1 MSLEIVLGPMFAGKS
16 SYILSSLRRY
26 EAIGWPVLSIT
37 SALDTRY
44 ETDAIHSHNHERH
57 SAVSADLLAPLLMT
71 ESFAEARLIVIE
83 EAQFFK
89 DLYPFVEHAVDVCG
103 KDVLVVGLDGDSE
116 RRPFGRIAEIIP
128 LCDKITKLTAM
139 CKMCGD
145 GTPAIFTHRKD
156 ADTSV
161 IKVGEADTYEALCRA
176 HYRAVTQICSSSSGP
191 TKDMICNSSPP
202 EQLQSAVHY

>member
-44 ETDAIHSHNHERH
+44 ESDAIHSHNHERH
-57 SAVSADLLAPLLMT
+57 SALSANLLLPILEMDT
-71 ESFAEARLIVIE
+71 FADARLIVIE

-89 DLYPFVEHAVDVCG
+89 DLYKFVEYAVDTCN

-128 LCDKITKLTAM
+128 LSDKITKLTAM
-139 CKMCGD
+139 CKRCANGS
-145 GTPAIFTHRKD
+145 PAIFTHRKD
-156 ADTSV
+156 SDTAV
-161 IKVGEADTYEALCRA
+161 IKVGTDTYEALCRK
-176 HYRAVTQICSSSSGP
+176 HYKELNQKHSSVSGS
-191 TKDMICNSSPP
+191 TKDTIHSSSPP
-202 EQLQSAVHY
+202 SEL

>member
-37 SALDTRY
+37 STLDTRY
-44 ETDAIHSHNHERH
+44 ETDAIHSHNHESH
-57 SAVSADLLAPLLMT
+57 SAISTDLLTPLLMT
-71 ESFAEARLIVIE
+71 ASFAEARLLVIE

-89 DLYPFVEHAVDVCG
+89 DLYPFVYQAVDVCG

-139 CKMCGD
+139 CKMCGN
-145 GTPAIFTHRKD
+145 GTPAIFTHRHRKD
-156 ADTSV
+156 ADTSI
-161 IKVGEADTYEALCRA
+161 IKVGEADTYEALCRR
-176 HYRAVTQICSSSSGP
+176 HYRALTQICSSSSGS
-191 TKDMICNSSPP
+191 TKDMIHNSSPP
-202 EQLQSAVHY
+202 EQL

>member
-37 SALDTRY
+37 STLDTRY
-44 ETDAIHSHNHERH
+44 ETDAIHSHNHDSH
-57 SAVSADLLAPLLMT
+57 SAISTDLLTPLLMT
-71 ESFAEARLIVIE
+71 ESFAEARLLVIE

-89 DLYPFVEHAVDVCG
+89 DLYQFVYHAVDVCG

-139 CKMCGD
+139 CKRCGN

-156 ADTSV
+156 ADTSI
-161 IKVGEADTYEALCRA
+161 IKVGEADTYEALCRR
-176 HYRAVTQICSSSSGP
+176 HYKALTQICSSSSGS
-191 TKDMICNSSPP
+191 TKDMIHNSSPP
-202 EQLQSAVHY
+202 EQL

>member
-44 ETDAIHSHNHERH
+44 ESDAIHSHNHERH
-57 SAVSADLLAPLLMT
+57 SALSANLLLPILEMNT
-71 ESFAEARLIVIE
+71 FADARLIVIE

-89 DLYPFVEHAVDVCG
+89 DLYKFVEYAVDTCN

-139 CKMCGD
+139 CKRCANGS
-145 GTPAIFTHRKD
+145 PAIFTHRKD
-156 ADTSV
+156 SDTAV
-161 IKVGEADTYEALCRA
+161 IKVGTDTYEALCRK
-176 HYRAVTQICSSSSGP
+176 HYKELNQKHSSVSGS
-191 TKDMICNSSPP
+191 TKDTIHSSSPP
-202 EQLQSAVHY
+202 SEL

>member
-37 SALDTRY
+37 STLDTRY
-44 ETDAIHSHNHERH
+44 ETDAIHSHNHESH
-57 SAVSADLLAPLLMT
+57 SAISTDLLTPLLMT
-71 ESFAEARLIVIE
+71 ASFAEARLLVIE

-89 DLYPFVEHAVDVCG
+89 DLYPFVYQAVDVCG

-139 CKMCGD
+139 CKMCGN
-145 GTPAIFTHRKD
+145 GTPAIFTHRHRKD
-156 ADTSV
+156 ADTSI
-161 IKVGEADTYEALCRA
+161 IKVGEADTYEALCRR
-176 HYRAVTQICSSSSGP
+176 HYRALTQICSSYSGS
-191 TKDMICNSSPP
+191 TKDMIHNSSPP
-202 EQLQSAVHY
+202 EQL

>member
-44 ETDAIHSHNHERH
+44 ESDAIYSHNHERH
-57 SAVSADLLAPLLMT
+57 SALSANLLLPILEMNT
-71 ESFAEARLIVIE
+71 FNEARLIVIE

-89 DLYPFVEHAVDVCG
+89 DLYPFVYQAVDVCG

-139 CKMCGD
+139 CKRCGN
-145 GTPAIFTHRKD
+145 GNPAIFTHRHRKD

-161 IKVGEADTYEALCRA
+161 IKVGEADTYEALCRT
-176 HYRAVTQICSSSSGP
+176 HYKALTQICSSSSGS
-191 TKDMICNSSPP
+191 TKDMIYNSSPL
-202 EQLQSAVHY
+202 EQL

>member
-44 ETDAIHSHNHERH
+44 ESDAIYSHNHERH
-57 SAVSADLLAPLLMT
+57 SALSANLLLPILEMNT
-71 ESFAEARLIVIE
+71 FNEARLIVIE
-83 EAQFFK
+83 EAQFFP
-89 DLYPFVEHAVDVCG
+89 DLKEFVLFAVEVYNKHVIC
-103 KDVLVVGLDGDSE
+103 VGLDGDSD

-139 CKMCGD
+139 CKRCGN
-145 GTPAIFTHRKD
+145 GNPAIFTHRHRKD

-161 IKVGEADTYEALCRA
+161 IKVGEADTYEALCRT
-176 HYRAVTQICSSSSGP
+176 HYKALTQICSSSSGS
-191 TKDMICNSSPP
+191 TKDMIYNSSPL
-202 EQLQSAVHY
+202 EQL

>member
-44 ETDAIHSHNHERH
+44 ESDAIHRHNHERH
-57 SAVSADLLAPLLMT
+57 SAVSTDTLSPLLLT
-71 ESFAEARLIVIE
+71 NAFAEARLLVIE

-89 DLYPFVEHAVDVCG
+89 DLYKFVEYAVDTCD

-139 CKMCGD
+139 CKKCGN
-145 GTPAIFTHRKD
+145 GSPAIFTHRKD
-156 ADTSV
+156 SATSV
-161 IKVGEADTYEALCRA
+161 IKVGTDTYEALCRK
-176 HYRAVTQICSSSSGP
+176 HYIELNQRRSSSSGS
-191 TKDMICNSSPP
+191 TKDMIHNSSPP
-202 EQLQSAVHY
+202 EQL

>member
-26 EAIGWPVLSIT
+26 EAIGWPVLTIT

-44 ETDAIHSHNHERH
+44 ETDAIHSHNHDSH
-57 SAVSADLLAPLLMT
+57 SALSANLLLPILEINT
-71 ESFAEARLIVIE
+71 FNEARLIVIE

-116 RRPFGRIAEIIP
+116 RRPFGHIMSIIP

-145 GTPAIFTHRKD
+145 GSSAIFTYRKNTN
-156 ADTSV
+156 TSV
-161 IKVGEADTYEALCRA
+161 IQVGQTDVYDALCRK
-176 HYRAVTQICSSSSGP
+176 HYNKLNGKKTTQTQLSSSDYTS
-191 TKDMICNSSPP
+191 DM
-202 EQLQSAVHY
+202 

>member
-37 SALDTRY
+37 SILDTRY
-44 ETDAIHSHNHERH
+44 ETDAIHSHNHESH
-57 SAVSADLLAPLLMT
+57 SAISTDLLAPLLMT
-71 ESFAEARLIVIE
+71 ESFAEARLLVIE

-89 DLYPFVEHAVDVCG
+89 DLYPFVYQAVDVCG

-139 CKMCGD
+139 CKRCGN

-156 ADTSV
+156 ADTSI
-161 IKVGEADTYEALCRA
+161 IKVGEADTYEALCRR
-176 HYRAVTQICSSSSGP
+176 HYKALTQICSSSSGS
-191 TKDMICNSSPP
+191 TKDMIHNSSPH
-202 EQLQSAVHY
+202 EQL

>member
-44 ETDAIHSHNHERH
+44 EPDAIHSHNHERH
-57 SAVSADLLAPLLMT
+57 SAVSTDMLTPILLT
-71 ESFAEARLIVIE
+71 EGFAEARLIVIE

-89 DLYPFVEHAVDVCG
+89 DLYTFVHNAVDICG

-139 CKMCGD
+139 CKRCGD
-145 GTPAIFTHRKD
+145 GSSAIFTHRHRKD

-161 IKVGEADTYEALCRA
+161 IKVGESDTYEALCRK
-176 HYRAVTQICSSSSGP
+176 HYMQLNQICSSVSGS
-191 TKDMICNSSPP
+191 TKDMIHNSSPLS
-202 EQLQSAVHY
+202 EL

>member
-1 MSLEIVLGPMFAGKS
+1 MFAGKS

-37 SALDTRY
+37 STLDTRY
-44 ETDAIHSHNHERH
+44 ETDAIHSHNHDSH
-57 SAVSADLLAPLLMT
+57 SAISTDLLTPLLMT
-71 ESFAEARLIVIE
+71 ESFAEARLLVIE

-89 DLYPFVEHAVDVCG
+89 DLYPFVYQAVDVCG

-139 CKMCGD
+139 CKRCGN

-156 ADTSV
+156 ADTSI
-161 IKVGEADTYEALCRA
+161 IKVGEADTYEALCRR
-176 HYRAVTQICSSSSGP
+176 HYKALTQICSSSSGS
-191 TKDMICNSSPP
+191 TKDMIHNSSPP
-202 EQLQSAVHY
+202 EQL

>member
-1 MSLEIVLGPMFAGKS
+1 
-16 SYILSSLRRY
+16 
-26 EAIGWPVLSIT
+26 
-37 SALDTRY
+37 
-44 ETDAIHSHNHERH
+44 
-57 SAVSADLLAPLLMT
+57 MT

-116 RRPFGRIAEIIP
+116 RRPFGRITDIIP

-145 GTPAIFTHRKD
+145 GTPAIFTHRKV

-161 IKVGEADTYEALCRA
+161 IKVGTDTYEALCRK
-176 HYRAVTQICSSSSGP
+176 HYIELNQRRSSSSGS
-191 TKDMICNSSPP
+191 TKDRICNSSHP
-202 EQLQSAVHY
+202 EQL

>member
-1 MSLEIVLGPMFAGKS
+1 MFAGKS

-44 ETDAIHSHNHERH
+44 EANAIHSHNHERH
-57 SAVSADLLAPLLMT
+57 SALSANLLLPILEMNT
-71 ESFAEARLIVIE
+71 FAEARLIVIE

-89 DLYPFVEHAVDVCG
+89 DLYPFVQNAVDICG

-139 CKMCGD
+139 CKRCGN
-145 GTPAIFTHRKD
+145 GSPAIFTHRKD
-156 ADTSV
+156 ADTSI
-161 IKVGEADTYEALCRA
+161 IKVGEADTYEALCRK
-176 HYRAVTQICSSSSGP
+176 HYIELNQRRSSSSGS
-191 TKDMICNSSPP
+191 TKDMIYNSSPP
-202 EQLQSAVHY
+202 EQL

>member
-37 SALDTRY
+37 STLDTRY
-44 ETDAIHSHNHERH
+44 ETDAIHSHNHDSH
-57 SAVSADLLAPLLMT
+57 SAISTDLLTPLLMT
-71 ESFAEARLIVIE
+71 ASFAEARLLVIE

-89 DLYPFVEHAVDVCG
+89 DLYPFVYQAVDVCG

-139 CKMCGD
+139 CKRCGN

-156 ADTSV
+156 ADTSI
-161 IKVGEADTYEALCRA
+161 IKVGEADTYEALCRR
-176 HYRAVTQICSSSSGP
+176 HYKALTQICSSSSGS
-191 TKDMICNSSPP
+191 TKDMIHNSSPP
-202 EQLQSAVHY
+202 EQL

>member
-37 SALDTRY
+37 SSLDTRY
-44 ETDAIHSHNHERH
+44 ESDAIHSHNHERH
-57 SAVSADLLAPLLMT
+57 SAVSTDTLSPLLLT
-71 ESFAEARLIVIE
+71 STFAEARLIVIE
-83 EAQFFK
+83 EAQFFN
-89 DLYPFVEHAVDVCG
+89 DLYKFVEYAVDTCD

-139 CKMCGD
+139 CKRCGN
-145 GTPAIFTHRKD
+145 GSPAIFTHRKVSD
-156 ADTSV
+156 KSI
-161 IKVGEADTYEALCRA
+161 IKVGTDTYEALCRK
-176 HYRAVTQICSSSSGP
+176 HYMQLNQRDSSVSGS
-191 TKDMICNSSPP
+191 TKDMIHNSSPP
-202 EQLQSAVHY
+202 SEL

>member
-44 ETDAIHSHNHERH
+44 ESDAIHSHNHERH
-57 SAVSADLLAPLLMT
+57 SAVSTDTLSPLLLT
-71 ESFAEARLIVIE
+71 NAFAEARLLVIE

-89 DLYPFVEHAVDVCG
+89 DLYKFVEYAVDTCD

-139 CKMCGD
+139 CKRCGN
-145 GTPAIFTHRKD
+145 GNPAIFTHRKD
-156 ADTSV
+156 SATSV
-161 IKVGEADTYEALCRA
+161 IKVGTDTYEALCRK
-176 HYRAVTQICSSSSGP
+176 HYIELNQRRSSSSGS
-191 TKDMICNSSPP
+191 TKDMIHNSSPP
-202 EQLQSAVHY
+202 EQL

>member
-1 MSLEIVLGPMFAGKS
+1 MFAGKS

-44 ETDAIHSHNHERH
+44 EANAIHSHNHERH
-57 SAVSADLLAPLLMT
+57 SALSANLLLPILEMNT
-71 ESFAEARLIVIE
+71 FAEARLIVIE

-89 DLYPFVEHAVDVCG
+89 DLYPFVQNAVDICG

-128 LCDKITKLTAM
+128 FCDKITKLTAM
-139 CKMCGD
+139 CKRCGN
-145 GTPAIFTHRKD
+145 GSPAIFTHRKD
-156 ADTSV
+156 ADTSI
-161 IKVGEADTYEALCRA
+161 IKVGEADTYEALCRK
-176 HYRAVTQICSSSSGP
+176 HYIELNQRRSSSSGS
-191 TKDMICNSSPP
+191 TKDMIYNSSPP
-202 EQLQSAVHY
+202 EQL

>member
-37 SALDTRY
+37 STLDTRY
-44 ETDAIHSHNHERH
+44 ETDAIHSHNHDSH
-57 SAVSADLLAPLLMT
+57 SAISTDLLTPLLMT
-71 ESFAEARLIVIE
+71 ASFAEARLLVIE

-89 DLYPFVEHAVDVCG
+89 DLYPFVYQAVDVCG

-128 LCDKITKLTAM
+128 LCDKITKLAAM
-139 CKMCGD
+139 CKRCGD
-145 GTPAIFTHRKD
+145 GTPAIFTHRHRKD

-161 IKVGEADTYEALCRA
+161 IKVGEANTYEALCRA
-176 HYRAVTQICSSSSGP
+176 HYRVVTQTRSSVSGS
-191 TKDMICNSSPP
+191 TKDMIHSSNP
-202 EQLQSAVHY
+202 LSGL

>member
-37 SALDTRY
+37 STLDTRY
-44 ETDAIHSHNHERH
+44 ETDAIHSHNHDSH
-57 SAVSADLLAPLLMT
+57 SAISTDLLTPLLMT
-71 ESFAEARLIVIE
+71 ASFAEARLLVIE

-89 DLYPFVEHAVDVCG
+89 DLYPFVYQAVDVCG

-139 CKMCGD
+139 CKMCGN
-145 GTPAIFTHRKD
+145 GTPAIFTHRHRKD
-156 ADTSV
+156 ADTSI
-161 IKVGEADTYEALCRA
+161 IKVGEADTYEALCRR
-176 HYRAVTQICSSSSGP
+176 HYKALTQICSSSSGS
-191 TKDMICNSSPP
+191 TKDMIHNSSPP
-202 EQLQSAVHY
+202 EQL

>member
-37 SALDTRY
+37 STLDTRY
-44 ETDAIHSHNHERH
+44 ETDAIHSHNHDSH
-57 SAVSADLLAPLLMT
+57 SAISTDLLTPLLMT
-71 ESFAEARLIVIE
+71 ASFAEARLLVIE

-89 DLYPFVEHAVDVCG
+89 DLYPFVYQAVDVCG

-139 CKMCGD
+139 CKRCGN

-156 ADTSV
+156 ADTSI
-161 IKVGEADTYEALCRA
+161 IKVGEANTYEALCRR
-176 HYRAVTQICSSSSGP
+176 HYKALTQICSSSSGS
-191 TKDMICNSSPP
+191 TKDMIHNSSPP
-202 EQLQSAVHY
+202 EQL

>member
-37 SALDTRY
+37 STLDTRY
-44 ETDAIHSHNHERH
+44 ETDAIHSHNHDSH
-57 SAVSADLLAPLLMT
+57 SAISTDLLTPLLMT
-71 ESFAEARLIVIE
+71 ESFAEARLLVIE

-89 DLYPFVEHAVDVCG
+89 DLYQFVYHAVDVCG

-139 CKMCGD
+139 CKRCGN
-145 GTPAIFTHRKD
+145 GTPAIFTHRHGKD
-156 ADTSV
+156 ADTSI
-161 IKVGEADTYEALCRA
+161 IKVGEADTYEALCRR
-176 HYRAVTQICSSSSGP
+176 HYKALTQICSSSSGS
-191 TKDMICNSSPP
+191 TKDMIHNSSPP
-202 EQLQSAVHY
+202 EQL

>member
-57 SAVSADLLAPLLMT
+57 SALSANLLLPILEIKT
-71 ESFAEARLIVIE
+71 FDEARLIVIE

-89 DLYPFVEHAVDVCG
+89 DLYKFVQYAVDIKG
-103 KDVLVVGLDGDSE
+103 KHLLVVGLDGDSQ
-116 RRPFGRIAEIIP
+116 RRPFGRISEIIP

-139 CKMCGD
+139 CKRCGD
-145 GTPAIFTHRKD
+145 GSPAIFTHRKD
-156 ADTSV
+156 SDKSV
-161 IKVGEADTYEALCRA
+161 IKVGSDTYEALCRK
-176 HYRAVTQICSSSSGP
+176 HYNELNQIGSWTSGS
-191 TKDMICNSSPP
+191 TKDMIHNSSPLS
-202 EQLQSAVHY
+202 EL